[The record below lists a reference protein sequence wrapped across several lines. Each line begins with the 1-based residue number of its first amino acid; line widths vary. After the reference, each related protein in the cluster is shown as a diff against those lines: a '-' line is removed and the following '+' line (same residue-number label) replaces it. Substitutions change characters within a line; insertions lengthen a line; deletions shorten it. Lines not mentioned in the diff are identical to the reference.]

1 MGYLDAALALGF
13 VLAFAGWVLWLRERR
28 KVTLVA
34 RIDAFERTLD
44 IVSVAVERHS
54 EALKVVVATVENLAL
69 KAGFKAKP

>member
-1 MGYLDAALALGF
+1 MGHLDAALALGF
-13 VLAFAGWVLWLRERR
+13 VLSFAGWVLWLRERR